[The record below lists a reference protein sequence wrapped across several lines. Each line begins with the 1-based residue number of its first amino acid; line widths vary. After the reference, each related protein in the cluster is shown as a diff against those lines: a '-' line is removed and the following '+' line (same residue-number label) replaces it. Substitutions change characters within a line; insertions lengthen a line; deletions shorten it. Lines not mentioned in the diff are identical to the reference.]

1 MSVAKVMEITSR
13 SKESFEHAIE
23 TGIARAEETID
34 NVKSAWVKEQKVTC
48 NGRGIDE
55 YHVTMKVTFILNPPA
70 G

>member
-23 TGIARAEETID
+23 TGIARAEETVE
-34 NVKSAWVKEQKVTC
+34 NVKAAWVKEQKVTC
-48 NGRGIDE
+48 NDRGIDE

-70 G
+70 R